1 MKDKAKH
8 TYGKWEVTKKPTA
21 TEKGALLKNVDELDA
36 LDAKLDKLYDE
47 LYDKDEDV
55 LYSDCKDGS
64 CDFFGNGCDEY
75 DVLFIEY
82 DENCFAE
89 NCGK

>member
-1 MKDKAKH
+1 M
-8 TYGKWEVTKKPTA
+8 
-21 TEKGALLKNVDELDA
+21 KNVDELDA
-36 LDAKLDKLYDE
+36 LDAKPDKLYDE

-55 LYSDCKDGS
+55 LYNYCKDDS
-64 CDFFGNGCDEY
+64 CDFFGNGCYEY